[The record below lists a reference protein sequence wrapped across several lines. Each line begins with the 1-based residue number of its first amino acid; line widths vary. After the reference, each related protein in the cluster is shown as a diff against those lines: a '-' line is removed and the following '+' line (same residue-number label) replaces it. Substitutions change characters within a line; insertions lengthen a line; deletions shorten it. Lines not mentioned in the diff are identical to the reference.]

1 VKVTL
6 IPSSMTPSGVDQ
18 HQHLTTYLINDTLAI
33 DAGSLGFY
41 GSPIEQSAIRDL
53 LISHTHADH
62 VASLPIFI
70 ENAFDGRPDPVTI
83 HGSRVVL
90 DCLQSDIFNG
100 RIWPDFIG
108 MSATTGPVFL
118 KINELR
124 SGETIELQGLRITP
138 VAVDHLVP
146 TLGFVIDDGVSCV
159 VVASDTGPT
168 EEIWKVAHATTRLR
182 AVFLEAAFP
191 NSMTGLANISKHLTP
206 AMFGEEARK
215 LDRSDIDLIVVHIK
229 PRFHDTIVQELGEL
243 GLPNL
248 IIGKFNATYHY

>member
-1 VKVTL
+1 MKVTL
-6 IPSSMTPSGVDQ
+6 IPSSITASGVDQ
-18 HQHLTTYLINDTLAI
+18 HQHLTSYLINDTLAI

-41 GSPIEQSAIRDL
+41 GTPVEQSAIRDV
-53 LISHTHADH
+53 LISHTHSDH

-70 ENAFDGRPDPVTI
+70 ENSFDGKPDPVTI

-90 DCLQSDIFNG
+90 DSLQSDLFNG

-118 KINELR
+118 RLNELE
-124 SGETIELQGLRITP
+124 SGKMVELQGLKITP
-138 VAVDHLVP
+138 VSVDHLVP
-146 TLGFVIDDGVSCV
+146 TLGFVIDDGVNCIV
-159 VVASDTGPT
+159 IASDTGPT

-191 NSMTGLANISKHLTP
+191 NSMTGLAKISKHLTP
-206 AMFGEEARK
+206 AMFGDEARK
-215 LDRSDIDLIVVHIK
+215 LDRSDIELIVVHIK
-229 PRFHDTIVQELGEL
+229 PRFQDEIVKELEDL

-248 IIGKFNATYHY
+248 IIAPFNTTYHY

>member
-6 IPSSMTPSGVDQ
+6 IPSSMTASGVDQ
-18 HQHLTTYLINDTLAI
+18 HQHLTSFLINDTLAI

-41 GSPIEQSAIRDL
+41 GTPVEQASIHDV

-70 ENAFDGRPDPVTI
+70 ENAFDGRPNPVTI

-90 DCLQSDIFNG
+90 DCLQKDIFNG

-108 MSATTGPVFL
+108 MSATTGPLFL
-118 KINELR
+118 KINEIE
-124 SGETIELQGLRITP
+124 SGRTIELQGLRITP
-138 VAVDHLVP
+138 VSVDHLVP
-146 TLGFVIDDGVSCV
+146 TLGFVIDDGTNCIVI
-159 VVASDTGPT
+159 ASDTGPT

-182 AVFLEAAFP
+182 AVFLETAFP
-191 NSMTGLANISKHLTP
+191 NSMTYLAQVSKHLTP

-215 LDRSDIDLIVVHIK
+215 LDRNDIDLIVVHIK
-229 PRFHDTIVQELGEL
+229 PRFQDTIVKELNEL
-243 GLPNL
+243 GLPN
-248 IIGKFNATYHY
+248 IVIAPFNAVYHY